1 MPEKTCFVIMAIGDQ
16 STEAGIVSSSEL
28 RSKYDDLIKEA
39 ILRARPKLD
48 VARADD
54 NPMPGTITTDI
65 VTRIMHSDYVV
76 ADVTYPNPNVFHE
89 LGLRHAC
96 RAGTVII
103 KDREAPRVP
112 FDIAHLRYIEYENTG
127 SGLKE
132 LASQLEKYFDFLD
145 RDPHRPDNHFQE
157 LAKLTSYEFPK
168 YNKEEASSPEIDMMM
183 ALMNS
188 PALLD
193 IFARQAAGEDVDQVE
208 IFRLVAS
215 NPTVARPI
223 LETLVKAGT
232 ISFAGEAQLPPNSIE
247 ASEAKGFGGSQKNTP
262 AKRRK

>member
-16 STEAGIVSSSEL
+16 STENGIVSASEL
-28 RSKYDDLIKEA
+28 KSKYDDLIKEA

-76 ADVTYPNPNVFHE
+76 ADVSYPNPNVFYE

-132 LASQLEKYFDFLD
+132 LANQLEKYFDFLD
-145 RDPHRPDNHFQE
+145 RNPHRPDNHFQE

-168 YNKEEASSPEIDMMM
+168 YSKEEPSSPEIDMMM
-183 ALMNS
+183 ALMDS
-188 PALLD
+188 PEMLD
-193 IFARQAAGEDVDQVE
+193 IIARQSAGEEVDQGE
-208 IFRLVAS
+208 IFRLVAT
-215 NPTVARPI
+215 NPTVARPF
-223 LETLVKAGT
+223 LESLVKAGT
-232 ISFAGEAQLPPNSIE
+232 ISFTGNAQLPTNCDEPHE
-247 ASEAKGFGGSQKNTP
+247 DKGFGSSQKNTSSR
-262 AKRRK
+262 RRK